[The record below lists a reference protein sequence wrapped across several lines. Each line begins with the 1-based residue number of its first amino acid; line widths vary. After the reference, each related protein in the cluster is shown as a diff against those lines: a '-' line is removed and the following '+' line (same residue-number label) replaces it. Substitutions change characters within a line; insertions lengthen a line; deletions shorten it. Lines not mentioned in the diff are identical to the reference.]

1 MFCETL
7 SFSSVSSYAFL
18 VQTGIPMNHH
28 PEPQSASSRFVV
40 AAVLTLLLA
49 GNGCGKKSE
58 QGPQNAPVTAPS
70 PQPPTKAAVA
80 SAEKTSFNE
89 VTAQLDPG
97 GSLYGYLSTSQWLE
111 GLSDRING
119 WRAAVLSLPNLGDG
133 EKSNINKAFDLV
145 TRLVRNSGVE
155 SINGVGVS
163 GIALEKG
170 FYQTK
175 LVVGR
180 DANSAPGGIWTV
192 FGRAPRPL
200 HELDWLPADTVWAAF
215 SDVDLDAIWNTVI
228 NEVDQA
234 GFPEAK
240 AGLEQLNGVV
250 QAATGKKLDELL
262 GSLGGQG
269 GAFFTLKEANKINI
283 PLPGGQ
289 ILEVPEPGL
298 VIVLKVK
305 DDTLFNWI
313 DRTLQENPQ

>member
-1 MFCETL
+1 
-7 SFSSVSSYAFL
+7 
-18 VQTGIPMNHH
+18 MNHDH
-28 PEPQSASSRFVV
+28 RPHSTWCPFVLAV
-40 AAVLTLLLA
+40 ALVLLLG
-49 GNGCGKKSE
+49 GNGCGKKDA
-58 QGPQNAPVTAPS
+58 PRIQNAQSTE
-70 PQPPTKAAVA
+70 TKPASGAAVA
-80 SAEKTSFNE
+80 SAEKTSFNQ

-133 EKSNINKAFDLV
+133 EKSNINKAFDLL

-192 FGRAPRPL
+192 FGRGPRPL
-200 HELDWLPADTVWAAF
+200 HELDWLPADTVWAGF
-215 SDVDLDAIWNTVI
+215 SDVDLGAVWNAVV
-228 NEVDQA
+228 NEVNQA

-240 AGLEQLNGVV
+240 AGIEKLNGVV
-250 QAATGKKLDELL
+250 QAATCKTLDELL
-262 GSLGGQG
+262 RSRRGQG
-269 GAFFTLKEANKINI
+269 GAFLAPKDAKKINI
-283 PLPGGQ
+283 
-289 ILEVPEPGL
+289 
-298 VIVLKVK
+298 
-305 DDTLFNWI
+305 
-313 DRTLQENPQ
+313 